1 MNSQTSSPE
10 LVRRAYCLLKQ
21 DTYYN
26 NMDLFLREKLAAYE
40 TDEAFEERQRQLAAV
55 IDDFWKEKSSK
66 ETEECLGRWL
76 GEVSFRL
83 LPKSVVQPK
92 SAVLPGTQDKA
103 ETDGKN
109 QPRLISNM
117 RTAEQYEFAP
127 QGGVQHF
134 FYAPIE
140 LYILSTLWCI
150 SVGRLLDRQLDDGCF
165 GNRLEGDPDG
175 DEEPSRLFKIYHFQY
190 AQWRDTAI
198 TRAEA
203 LLDQGSSSVLVSL
216 DIKQCYYHLSVD
228 WKKIPR
234 PQDKALSN
242 LARNLT
248 DALRRIHAAYH
259 EAIAPS
265 LKGTHD
271 QNKGTHDQ
279 KVAEIEGIPVGLPS
293 SRVLAN
299 WLLKPFDNQVRET
312 LRPAYYGRY
321 VDDMLIVAQAPPK
334 KVISAGI
341 NEILKDLLI
350 NRGLLTVSQKAE
362 GEYNIPSLPGLV
374 IQSSKLIVQH
384 FDKNHSRAGLREFI
398 KQIKREASDFRFL
411 PADERGREL
420 DACAYDL
427 IYEGSINKLRSLI
440 GITENSTEMS
450 KYLRRRMVEHR
461 LTSEALQK
469 NVAEQLD
476 RFTRGKNLLD
486 FCTTWERILTLL
498 IVKKQHQKAADM
510 LRRCLDTVDKLS
522 ASTDDAEWVGIA
534 RKHLKEYLTIALAM
548 PLALLDQGEQD
559 EIRGKIHSK
568 RLQSVINADL
578 PDTLSIAVRLR
589 KSNLMRHNWVAWP
602 LLNFT
607 GYRGSL
613 VVLDM
618 DKLAALKDWS
628 IKDAESLS
636 PRHIHADEH
645 QLFRLLQRMFHSDEP
660 AETFFFDKPKSLTPD
675 DEEDKPDIEWSTNAD
690 DKSPTDPL
698 PDPLIATVN
707 IPSQSETGKLAIG
720 IANLRVSKRDIA
732 ASYEP
737 LRTPNMS
744 WARQAKLFHLLNLAE
759 RENCDIVVL
768 PEVSVPYL
776 WLPFMVAHARR
787 AKTALVFGLEHWV
800 SGKTAYNL
808 LVTILPC
815 RENGRYRACRIFI
828 RPKNHYSPGEIR
840 ELDRLGYSPPDLHP
854 SYFLFNWRG
863 AIFTVFNC
871 YELSNIRHRS
881 VFRGKIDLLIGA
893 EWNRDTKYFSN
904 IVESTVRDL
913 HCYMVQVN
921 TSDFGD
927 SRVTSPKK
935 SEEMNVVRVSGGL
948 NTTLLKAEIDIS
960 DLNDFRSKKPSPIDT
975 RYKPTPAGFEHED
988 IRKRSKHKGSA
999 T

>member
-1 MNSQTSSPE
+1 MIGQISAKFKALMNAQTSSSD
-10 LVRRAYCLLKQ
+10 LVQDAYRLLKQ
-21 DTYYN
+21 DAYYDK
-26 NMDLFLREKLAAYE
+26 MDLFLRANLAAYE
-40 TDEAFEERQRQLAAV
+40 ADEAFEQCQNRLASV
-55 IDDFWKEKSSK
+55 VDDFRRGKPGTK
-66 ETEECLGRWL
+66 TEECLGRWL
-76 GEVSFRL
+76 GEVDFRL
-83 LPKSVVQPK
+83 LPKSVV
-92 SAVLPGTQDKA
+92 LPNTQDKA
-103 ETDGKN
+103 ETNGKN
-109 QPRLISNM
+109 QARLISNV
-117 RTAEQYEFAP
+117 RTAEQYKFAP

-150 SVGRLLDRQLDDGCF
+150 SVGRLLDRELDDNCF
-165 GNRLEGDPDG
+165 GNRLEGDPDE
-175 DEEPSRLFKIYHFQY
+175 DKEPSRLFKIYHFQY

-203 LLDQGSSSVLVSL
+203 LLDQGSSSVLLSL

-228 WKKIPR
+228 WEKILTP
-234 PQDKALSN
+234 PDKASSN

-248 DALRRIHAAYH
+248 NALRRIHAAYH
-259 EAIAPS
+259 EKIATS
-265 LKGTHD
+265 LAGTHGPEVTKI
-271 QNKGTHDQ
+271 Q
-279 KVAEIEGIPVGLPS
+279 GIPVGLPS

-299 WLLKPFDNQVRET
+299 WLLKPFDSQVLED

-334 KVISAGI
+334 KVVSAGV

-350 NRGLLTVSQKAE
+350 SRGLLTDSEE
-362 GEYNIPSLPGLV
+362 GTEYKISSLPGLV
-374 IQSSKLIVQH
+374 IQSSKLVVQH
-384 FDKNHSRAGLREFI
+384 FDKDHSRAGLREFI
-398 KQIKREASDFRFL
+398 KEIKREASDFRFL

-427 IYEGSINKLRSLI
+427 IYEGSINKLRSVI
-440 GITENSTEMS
+440 GVTENSTELS
-450 KYLRRRMVEHR
+450 RYLARRMVEHR
-461 LTSEALQK
+461 LTSEALRK
-469 NVAEQLD
+469 NVAEQLA

-486 FCTTWERILTLL
+486 YCTTWERILTLL
-498 IVKKQHQKAADM
+498 IVKKQHLKAADM
-510 LRRCLDTVDKLS
+510 LRRCLDTVDNLFS
-522 ASTDDAEWVGIA
+522 SDDDDAEWVGSA
-534 RKHLKEYLTIALAM
+534 QEHLKEYLTIALAM
-548 PLALLDQGEQD
+548 PLALLDQDERS
-559 EIRGKIHSK
+559 EIRSK
-568 RLQSVINADL
+568 RLRSVIKADFAEA
-578 PDTLSIAVRLR
+578 PNIAVRLR
-589 KSNLMRHNWVAWP
+589 KSNLMRHYWVAWP

-607 GYRGSL
+607 DYRGSL

-618 DKLAALKDWS
+618 DRLAELQDWG
-628 IKDAESLS
+628 IKDAESWS
-636 PRHIHADEH
+636 PRHIHADERR
-645 QLFRLLQRMFHSDEP
+645 LFNLLRFMFHSDEP
-660 AETFFFDKPKSLTPD
+660 GEDFFFDKPKSLTPD
-675 DEEDKPDIEWSTNAD
+675 DEENKPDIEWSTNED
-690 DKSPTDPL
+690 GKSPT
-698 PDPLIATVN
+698 DPLIATVN
-707 IPSQSETGKLAIG
+707 IPSQPETGKLAIG
-720 IANLRVSKRDIA
+720 IANMRVYEKDIS

-737 LRTPNMS
+737 FRTPNMS
-744 WARQAKLFHLLNLAE
+744 WDRQEKLFHLLNLAE
-759 RENCDIVVL
+759 DENCDIVVL

-776 WLPFMVAHARR
+776 WLPFMVAHARQ

-815 RENGRYRACRIFI
+815 LEKGRYRACRIFI

-871 YELSNIRHRS
+871 YELSDIRHRS
-881 VFRGKIDLLIGA
+881 VFRSKIDLLIGA

-921 TSDFGD
+921 TSHFGD

-935 SEEMNVVRVSGGL
+935 SEEMNAVRVSGGR

-960 DLNDFRSKKPSPIDT
+960 DLNDFRSKKPITGDT
-975 RYKPTPAGFEHED
+975 RYKPTPAGFEHEE
-988 IRKRSKHKGSA
+988 IRKRSKRKGSG